1 MNHSHNYFEINT
13 STGCTSFTS
22 TPAISPANYSF
33 GSLECSVEEK
43 ELPGIEKKAYFACQQ
58 GFTKLLVFGFMLEL
72 LLSLVVKY
80 IYHKYT
86 KLFLTFFLLLNK
98 GFLYSVTKIIKIY
111 FFLNVIF
118 WIYQTLFYRNTM
130 NLGIVVFEI
139 TTIQVDIYCHHCV
152 ASILEYEFQIGKI

>member
-118 WIYQTLFYRNTM
+118 
-130 NLGIVVFEI
+130 
-139 TTIQVDIYCHHCV
+139 
-152 ASILEYEFQIGKI
+152 